1 MWVSME
7 DMIKQ
12 KKNATFGGRLK
23 MAREDAERHARTV
36 ARLRAEIDNQGAEI
50 GRLEAAQ
57 RREAESGTRRE
68 RLLDVLQN
76 GAAILE
82 SAAPTAANAWL
93 RAHLRI
99 WSDGAALLVD
109 WSLDWRPV

>member
-1 MWVSME
+1 M
-7 DMIKQ
+7 
-12 KKNATFGGRLK
+12 
-23 MAREDAERHARTV
+23 

-82 SAAPTAANAWL
+82 SADPTMANAWL
-93 RAHLRI
+93 RTHLRI

>member
-1 MWVSME
+1 MTCWTVR
-7 DMIKQ
+7 
-12 KKNATFGGRLK
+12 GR
-23 MAREDAERHARTV
+23 ASCGRAN
-36 ARLRAEIDNQGAEI
+36 AEIDNQEAEI
-50 GRLEAAQ
+50 GRLEDAQ

-82 SAAPTAANAWL
+82 SADPTLANAWL
-93 RAHLRI
+93 RTHLRI